1 MVNGL
6 GLGRSEMSYS
16 YRQFCPVA
24 MAAEV
29 LESRWT
35 LLIIRELCLGS
46 KHFNEI
52 RKGVPKMSPTLLS
65 KRLKELE
72 WHGIL
77 KRAESPSGSRKTEYI
92 LTQAGNELFDVI
104 CAVGSWGKRWIDM
117 RHHLDSAEENLL
129 IWDIRRNLCIESFPM
144 DKAVL
149 QIYIKEVPKKTSNWW
164 FVFDGKQTP
173 DVGYLDPSLDV
184 DLYIETSLSS
194 LTKIW
199 LGESTPS
206 VEQVTGFFELNG
218 SQKLIETFDSW
229 FGSSNFAS
237 IPKLAIAS

>member
-1 MVNGL
+1 
-6 GLGRSEMSYS
+6 MSS
-16 YRQFCPVA
+16 HDRQFSPVA

-35 LLIIRELCLGS
+35 LLIVRELCLGS
-46 KHFNEI
+46 KHFNDI

-77 KRAESPSGSRKTEYI
+77 KRLESPMGSRKSMYV

-104 CAVGSWGKRWIDM
+104 NAIGSWGKRWIDM
-117 RHHLDSAEENLL
+117 RHNLDSAKENLL
-129 IWDIRRNLCIESFPM
+129 IWDIRRNLNMDYFPIN
-144 DKAVL
+144 KAVL
-149 QIYIKEVPKKTSNWW
+149 QINITDAPKKTSNWW
-164 FVFDGKQTP
+164 FIFDGKERP

-199 LGESTPS
+199 LGESKHST
-206 VEQVTGFFELNG
+206 ENKAGTFQIEG
-218 SQKLIETFDSW
+218 SQKMIDTFESW
-229 FGSSNFAS
+229 FGSGNVVS
-237 IPKLAIAS
+237 IPKFAIAS

>member
-1 MVNGL
+1 
-6 GLGRSEMSYS
+6 MSS
-16 YRQFCPVA
+16 HDRQFSPVA

-35 LLIIRELCLGS
+35 LLIVRELCLGS
-46 KHFNEI
+46 KHFNDI

-77 KRAESPSGSRKTEYI
+77 KRLESPMGSRKSMYV

-104 CAVGSWGKRWIDM
+104 NAIGSWGKRWIDM
-117 RHHLDSAEENLL
+117 RHNLDSAKENLL
-129 IWDIRRNLCIESFPM
+129 IWDIRRNLNMEYFPIN
-144 DKAVL
+144 KAVL
-149 QIYIKEVPKKTSNWW
+149 QINITDAPKKTSNWW
-164 FVFDGKQTP
+164 FIFDGKERP

-199 LGESTPS
+199 LVESTRS
-206 VEQVTGFFELNG
+206 TENKAGTFQIEG
-218 SQKLIETFDSW
+218 SQKMIDTFESW
-229 FGSSNFAS
+229 FGSGNVVS
-237 IPKLAIAS
+237 IPKFAIAS

>member
-1 MVNGL
+1 MISQDSHF
-6 GLGRSEMSYS
+6 RS
-16 YRQFCPVA
+16 VA

-35 LLIIRELCLGS
+35 LLIVRELCLGS
-46 KHFNEI
+46 KHFNDI

-77 KRAESPSGSRKTEYI
+77 NRVESPKVSRKSMYV
-92 LTQAGNELFDVI
+92 LTQAGIELFDVI
-104 CAVGSWGKRWIDM
+104 NAIGSWGKRWIDM
-117 RHHLDSAEENLL
+117 RHNLDSAKENLL
-129 IWDIRRNLCIESFPM
+129 IWDIRRNLCMKYFPVN
-144 DKAVL
+144 KAVL
-149 QIYIKEVPKKTSNWW
+149 QINITDAPKKTSNWW
-164 FVFDGKQTP
+164 FIFDGKERP

-199 LGESTPS
+199 LGESTHS
-206 VEQVTGFFELNG
+206 TENKAGNFQIEG
-218 SQKLIETFDSW
+218 SQKMIDTFESW

-237 IPKLAIAS
+237 IQKFAMAS

>member
-1 MVNGL
+1 
-6 GLGRSEMSYS
+6 MSAS
-16 YRQFCPVA
+16 YRQVCPVA

-35 LLIIRELCLGS
+35 LLIVRELCLGS
-46 KHFNEI
+46 KHFNDI

-77 KRAESPSGSRKTEYI
+77 NRVESPRGSRKTEYV
-92 LTQAGNELFDVI
+92 LTEAGDELFEVI
-104 CAVGSWGKRWIDM
+104 HAIGSWGKRWIDM

-129 IWDIRRNLCIESFPM
+129 IWDIRRNLRIENFPM
-144 DKAVL
+144 NEAVL
-149 QIYIKEVPKKTSNWW
+149 QIYITDAPKKTSNWW
-164 FVFDGKQTP
+164 FVFNGKERP

-184 DLYIETSLSS
+184 DLYIETNLSS
-194 LTKIW
+194 LTKVW
-199 LGESTPS
+199 LGEGSHTS
-206 VEQVTGFFELNG
+206 ESEANSFQLEG
-218 SQKLIETFDSW
+218 SQKLIETFESW
-229 FGSSNFAS
+229 FGSSKFAS

>member
-1 MVNGL
+1 M
-6 GLGRSEMSYS
+6 RSHD
-16 YRQFCPVA
+16 RQFSPVA

-46 KHFNEI
+46 KHFNDI

-77 KRAESPSGSRKTEYI
+77 KRVASPKGSRKSMYV

-104 CAVGSWGKRWIDM
+104 NAIGSWGKRWIDM
-117 RHHLDSAEENLL
+117 RHNLDSAKENLL
-129 IWDIRRNLCIESFPM
+129 IWDIRRNLSMEYFPIN
-144 DKAVL
+144 KAVL
-149 QIYIKEVPKKTSNWW
+149 QINITDAPKKTCNWW
-164 FVFDGKQTP
+164 FIFDGKERP

-194 LTKIW
+194 LTKVW

-206 VEQVTGFFELNG
+206 NERESGFFELDG
-218 SQKLIETFDSW
+218 SQKLIDTFESW
-229 FGSSNFAS
+229 FGGSNFAS